1 MPSTINPLKQIM
13 SIRRDEFPQ
22 ALLMLSYFFLV
33 ITIFAI
39 LKPLKSGLFIQFYD
53 QSGFDFFGWHMLA
66 AQAELLAKILNMV
79 IAFVA
84 ATVFALLS
92 RSFRRQQ
99 LTYIF
104 SIFIISCFLVFTFML
119 DSPGAPTVW
128 SFYMFGDL
136 YSTLMV
142 VTFFAFL
149 NDSVEPDA
157 AKRLYGLIVLG
168 GVSGGFFGATVA
180 AVMIDDL
187 SMVQW
192 LWIFMGLVV
201 AIIVIAG
208 TAGKKFVRKSLPQ
221 APEPEEKPI
230 LAGNPVTEGARTVFR
245 SRYLLSIVAIVGLYE
260 MVSTTMDFQFKST
273 IAYYLDG
280 PAISVHIARVQAIS
294 NGISFFIQIFLTS
307 LVMARFGVGI
317 ALLVLPGMALA
328 GSVGFLFT
336 PLLFTGSAL
345 YIFDNG
351 FNNSINQSSKEVLY
365 VPTTRQEKY
374 QAKAFIDMFV
384 QRFAKALAVG
394 LSLAITTLFVGFG
407 SIRWLSLVTVLILL
421 AWIRIVRF
429 AGKEFEKISG
439 EPPGSSR

>member
-1 MPSTINPLKQIM
+1 MN
-13 SIRRDEFPQ
+13 IRRDELPQ
-22 ALLMLSYFFLV
+22 ALLMFCYFFLV
-33 ITIFAI
+33 ITTFSV

-53 QSGFDFFGWHMLA
+53 QSGFDLFSWHMVA
-66 AQAELLAKILNMV
+66 AQAELLAKVLNMV
-79 IAFVA
+79 IAFFA
-84 ATVFALLS
+84 ATVFAFFS

-104 SIFIISCFLVFTFML
+104 SVFIISCFLLFTFVL
-119 DSPGAPTVW
+119 DSPRAPTVW
-128 SFYMFGDL
+128 SFYLFGDL

-142 VTFFAFL
+142 ATFFAFL
-149 NDSVEPDA
+149 NDSVQPEA

-168 GVSGGFFGATVA
+168 GVAGGFFGATFA
-180 AVMIDDL
+180 AVRIDDL
-187 SMVQW
+187 SMIQW
-192 LWIFMGLVV
+192 LWIFLGLAV

-208 TAGKKFVRKSLPQ
+208 MAGKMFARKSLPQ
-221 APEPEEKPI
+221 TPEPEEKTKS
-230 LAGNPVTEGARTVFR
+230 AGSPVTEGARMVFR

-260 MVSTTMDFQFKST
+260 MVSTTMDFQFKSA

-280 PAISVHIARVQAIS
+280 PAISVHIATVQAIS

-307 LVMARFGVGI
+307 LVMSRFGVGI
-317 ALLVLPGMALA
+317 ALLVLPAMALA
-328 GSVGFLFT
+328 GSVGFLFI

-345 YIFDNG
+345 YICDNG

-394 LSLAITTLFVGFG
+394 LSLGITTLFVGFG
-407 SIRWLSLVTVLILL
+407 SVRWLSLMIAIILV
-421 AWIRIVRF
+421 AWIKIVRF

-439 EPPGSSR
+439 ESPGREDKT

>member
-1 MPSTINPLKQIM
+1 M
-13 SIRRDEFPQ
+13 
-22 ALLMLSYFFLV
+22 
-33 ITIFAI
+33 
-39 LKPLKSGLFIQFYD
+39 
-53 QSGFDFFGWHMLA
+53 GWHMLA
-66 AQAELLAKILNMV
+66 AQAELLAKVLNMV
-79 IAFVA
+79 IALVA

-99 LTYIF
+99 LTYVF
-104 SIFIISCFLVFTFML
+104 SVFIISCFLFFTLVL
-119 DSPGAPTVW
+119 DSPGAPTIW
-128 SFYMFGDL
+128 SFYLFGDL

-142 VTFFAFL
+142 ATFFAFL
-149 NDSVEPDA
+149 NDSVEPEA

-168 GVSGGFFGATVA
+168 GVAGGFFGATVA
-180 AVMIDDL
+180 AVRVDDL

-192 LWIFMGLVV
+192 LWIFMVLAV
-201 AIIVIAG
+201 AIVVIAG
-208 TAGKKFVRKSLPQ
+208 AAGKMFARKSLPQ

-230 LAGNPVTEGARTVFR
+230 SAGNPLTEAARMVFR

-280 PAISVHIARVQAIS
+280 PAISVHIATVQAIS
-294 NGISFFIQIFLTS
+294 NGISFSIQISLTS
-307 LVMARFGVGI
+307 LVMRRFGVGT
-317 ALLVLPGMALA
+317 ALLVLPVMALA
-328 GSVGFLFT
+328 GSVGFLVA
-336 PLLFTGSAL
+336 PLLLTGSAL
-345 YIFDNG
+345 YVCDNG

-365 VPTTRQEKY
+365 VPTTREEKY

-407 SIRWLSLVTVLILL
+407 SVRWLSLVTALILL
-421 AWIRIVRF
+421 AWIGIVRF

-439 EPPGSSR
+439 DATGSDG

>member
-1 MPSTINPLKQIM
+1 MNPLKQIM
-13 SIRRDEFPQ
+13 NIRRDELPQ
-22 ALLMLSYFFLV
+22 ALLMFCYFFLV
-33 ITIFAI
+33 ITTFSV

-53 QSGFDFFGWHMLA
+53 QSGFDLMGWHMLA
-66 AQAELLAKILNMV
+66 AQAELLAKVLNMV
-79 IAFVA
+79 IALVA

-99 LTYIF
+99 LTYVF
-104 SIFIISCFLVFTFML
+104 SAFILSCFLFFTFVL
-119 DSPGAPTVW
+119 DSPGAPTIW
-128 SFYMFGDL
+128 SFYLFGDL

-142 VTFFAFL
+142 ATFFAFL
-149 NDSVEPDA
+149 NDSVEPEA

-168 GVSGGFFGATVA
+168 GVAGGFFGATFA
-180 AVMIDDL
+180 AVRVDDL

-192 LWIFMGLVV
+192 LWIFMGLAV
-201 AIIVIAG
+201 AIVVIAG
-208 TAGKKFVRKSLPQ
+208 LAGKMFARKSLLQ
-221 APEPEEKPI
+221 EPEPEEKPI
-230 LAGNPVTEGARTVFR
+230 SAGSPLTEAARMVFR

-280 PAISVHIARVQAIS
+280 PAISVHIATVQAIS

-307 LVMARFGVGI
+307 LVMRRFGVGT
-317 ALLVLPGMALA
+317 ALLVLPVMALA

-336 PLLFTGSAL
+336 PVLLTGSAL

-365 VPTTRQEKY
+365 VPTTREEKY

-384 QRFAKALAVG
+384 QRLAKAVAVG

-407 SIRWLSLVTVLILL
+407 SVRWLSLVTALILV
-421 AWIRIVRF
+421 AWISIVRF

-439 EPPGSSR
+439 EPPGSDG

>member
-1 MPSTINPLKQIM
+1 M
-13 SIRRDEFPQ
+13 
-22 ALLMLSYFFLV
+22 
-33 ITIFAI
+33 
-39 LKPLKSGLFIQFYD
+39 
-53 QSGFDFFGWHMLA
+53 GWHMLA
-66 AQAELLAKILNMV
+66 AQAELLAKVLNMV
-79 IAFVA
+79 IALVA

-99 LTYIF
+99 LTYVF
-104 SIFIISCFLVFTFML
+104 SVFIISCFLFFTLVL
-119 DSPGAPTVW
+119 DSPGAPTIW
-128 SFYMFGDL
+128 SFYLFGDL

-142 VTFFAFL
+142 ATFFAFL
-149 NDSVEPDA
+149 NDSVEPEA

-168 GVSGGFFGATVA
+168 GVAGGFFGATVA
-180 AVMIDDL
+180 AVRVDDL

-192 LWIFMGLVV
+192 LWIFMVLAV
-201 AIIVIAG
+201 AIVVIAG
-208 TAGKKFVRKSLPQ
+208 AAGKMFARKSLPQ

-230 LAGNPVTEGARTVFR
+230 SAGNPLTEAARMVFR

-280 PAISVHIARVQAIS
+280 PAISVHIATVQAIS
-294 NGISFFIQIFLTS
+294 NGISFSIQIFLTS
-307 LVMARFGVGI
+307 LVMRRFGVGT
-317 ALLVLPGMALA
+317 ALLVLPVMALA
-328 GSVGFLFT
+328 GSVGFLVA
-336 PLLFTGSAL
+336 PLLLTGSAL
-345 YIFDNG
+345 YVCDNG

-365 VPTTRQEKY
+365 VPTTREEKY

-407 SIRWLSLVTVLILL
+407 SVRWLSLVTALILL
-421 AWIRIVRF
+421 AWIGIVRF

-439 EPPGSSR
+439 DATGSDG

>member
-1 MPSTINPLKQIM
+1 MPPTINPLKQIM
-13 SIRRDEFPQ
+13 NIRRDEFPQ
-22 ALLMLSYFFLV
+22 ALLMFAYFFLV
-33 ITIFAI
+33 ITTFAI

-53 QSGFDFFGWHMLA
+53 QSGFDFLGWHMLA
-66 AQAELLAKILNMV
+66 AQAELLAKMVNMV

-84 ATVFALLS
+84 AIVFALLS

-104 SIFIISCFLVFTFML
+104 SIFIISCFLVFTFVL
-119 DSPGAPTVW
+119 DTPRGPTVW
-128 SFYMFGDL
+128 AFYLFGDL

-168 GVSGGFFGATVA
+168 GLSGGFFGGTVA
-180 AVMIDDL
+180 AVGIDGL

-192 LWIFMGLVV
+192 LWSFMGLAV
-201 AIIVIAG
+201 AILVIAG
-208 TAGKKFVRKSLPQ
+208 TAGKQFVRKSLSQ
-221 APEPEEKPI
+221 APEPEEKPVS
-230 LAGNPVTEGARTVFR
+230 AGKPVTEGARMVFR
-245 SRYLLSIVAIVGLYE
+245 SRYLLSILAIVGLYE
-260 MVSTTMDFQFKST
+260 MVSTIMDFQFKST

-280 PAISVHIARVQAIS
+280 PAISLHIARVLALS

-307 LVMARFGVGI
+307 LVMRRFGIGI

-328 GSVGFLFT
+328 GSVGFMLT
-336 PLLFTGSAL
+336 PLLLTGSAL

-407 SIRWLSLVTVLILL
+407 SVRWLSLVTALILL

-439 EPPGSSR
+439 ESPDSVR